1 MHFHVST
8 VHVNSGDMEVHKKK
22 KKKKKKNEGLGKTGK
37 E

>member
-22 KKKKKKNEGLGKTGK
+22 KKKKNEGLGKTGK

>member
-22 KKKKKKNEGLGKTGK
+22 KKKNEGLGKTGK

>member
-1 MHFHVST
+1 
-8 VHVNSGDMEVHKKK
+8 VNSGDMEVHKKK